1 MTGKTMK
8 NEKQAII
15 DLTRFMNAKEKFSFM
30 NVSKYS
36 IVALNKKNDN
46 AFPSHFAKAILKSIS
61 LDHPKIMKSYSSGLV
76 EDIESGRHER
86 LGLVN
91 NDRSYSSNLFEHYFL
106 NNKDVFDTF
115 SSFYFKHSPVL
126 VVSFHDKKTVYKTLN
141 AKVNVITVGYN
152 NHYDKLE
159 DVFSQISEFEG
170 GVDYCLMDC
179 SSLGLALAGK
189 IWEKLDMSV
198 IDLGKTI
205 NFTKNYSSASRN
217 S

>member
-1 MTGKTMK
+1 
-8 NEKQAII
+8 
-15 DLTRFMNAKEKFSFM
+15 M

-36 IVALNKKNDN
+36 IVALNKKNEN
-46 AFPSHFAKAILKSIS
+46 SFPPHFAKAILKSIS
-61 LDHPKIMKSYSSGLV
+61 LEHPRIMKNYSSGLV
-76 EDIESGRHER
+76 DDVKSGKHSKI
-86 LGLVN
+86 GLN
-91 NDRSYSSNLFEHYFL
+91 DTDRSYSSNLFEHYFL
-106 NNKDVFDTF
+106 NKKDVFDYFTN
-115 SSFYFKHSPVL
+115 FYFKYTPTL

-141 AKVNVITVGYN
+141 TKVNVITVSYN

-159 DVFSQISEFEG
+159 DVFAQVAEFEG

-205 NFTKNYSSASRN
+205 NFTKNYNTVTKNA
-217 S
+217 

>member
-1 MTGKTMK
+1 MK

-15 DLTRFMNAKEKFSFM
+15 DLSLLMNSKEKFSFM
-30 NVSKYS
+30 NISKYS

-46 AFPSHFAKAILKSIS
+46 SFPAPFAKAILKSVA
-61 LDHPKIMKSYSSGLV
+61 LEHPRIMKNYSAGLV
-76 EDIESGRHER
+76 EDIENNKHAKIGIQK
-86 LGLVN
+86 

-106 NNKDVFDTF
+106 NKKDVFDTF
-115 SSFYFKHSPVL
+115 SAFYFKHTPTL

-141 AKVNVITVGYN
+141 AKVNVITVNYN
-152 NHYDKLE
+152 NHYDKL
-159 DVFSQISEFEG
+159 DDIFSQVSEFEG

-189 IWEKLDMSV
+189 IWERLDMSV

-205 NFTKNYSSASRN
+205 NFTKNYSMAERN
-217 S
+217 A

>member
-1 MTGKTMK
+1 MK

-15 DLTRFMNAKEKFSFM
+15 DLSLLMNSKEKFSFM

-36 IVALNKKNDN
+36 IVALNKKNEN
-46 AFPSHFAKAILKSIS
+46 SFPPHFAKAILKSIS
-61 LDHPKIMKSYSSGLV
+61 LEHPRIMKNYSSGLV
-76 EDIESGRHER
+76 DDVKSGKHSKI
-86 LGLVN
+86 GLN
-91 NDRSYSSNLFEHYFL
+91 DTDRSYSSNLFEHYFL
-106 NNKDVFDTF
+106 NKKDVFDYFTN
-115 SSFYFKHSPVL
+115 FYFKYTPTL

-141 AKVNVITVGYN
+141 TKVNVITVSYN

-159 DVFSQISEFEG
+159 DVFAQVAEFEG

-205 NFTKNYSSASRN
+205 NFTKNYNTVTKNA
-217 S
+217 

>member
-1 MTGKTMK
+1 MK
-8 NEKQAII
+8 DEKQAII
-15 DLTRFMNAKEKFSFM
+15 DLTRLMNAKEKFSFM

-46 AFPSHFAKAILKSIS
+46 AFPAHFAKAILRSIS
-61 LDHPKIMKSYSSGLV
+61 LDHPRILKSYSSGLV
-76 EDIESGRHER
+76 EDVQNGKHQK
-86 LGLVN
+86 LGLVDN
-91 NDRSYSSNLFEHYFL
+91 ETSYSSNLFEHYFL
-106 NNKDVFDTF
+106 NQKDIFDSF
-115 SSFYFKHSPVL
+115 SQFYFKHTPTL

-141 AKVNVITVGYN
+141 TKVNVITVGYN
-152 NHYDKLE
+152 NHYDKL
-159 DVFSQISEFEG
+159 DDIFAQVAEFEG

-205 NFTKNYSSASRN
+205 NFTKNYSSTSRHA
-217 S
+217 